1 MNSIIKEWINKAEA
15 NYRTAERESVVQDGA
30 NYDAVCFH
38 AQQCI
43 EKLLKAVLI
52 KNKVSPPKIHVL
64 TVLSQLLTANK
75 QPLFNIQQLR
85 FLSNAAI
92 SFRYPGDSA
101 DRADAEES
109 FQICSELRRIL
120 HELLTDKCNS

>member
-15 NYRTAERESVVQDGA
+15 DYRTAERESVVQDGA

-52 KNKVSPPKIHVL
+52 KNNTNPPKIHDL
-64 TVLSQLLTANK
+64 TVLTQLLPVNN
-75 QPLFNIQQLR
+75 QPLFDIQQLR
-85 FLSNAAI
+85 FLSNAAV
-92 SFRYPGDSA
+92 SFRYPGESA
-101 DRADAEES
+101 DQADAEES
-109 FQICSELRRIL
+109 LQICRELRRIL
-120 HELLTDKCNS
+120 YELIEETIG